1 MQHATCTRLC
11 WIVFGAAASCAF
23 AQQPAPQ
30 PRAATN
36 RSIYIRKSG
45 SSYLGIG
52 VAEIDA
58 ERAKALK
65 LKEVRGVEV
74 KSVDSGS
81 PAAKAGLKEGDV
93 VLEYNGQGIEG
104 TEQFVRLVHETPV
117 ERQVKLE
124 VWRNGANQTL
134 NATIGRRADNFAL
147 MTPEGD
153 ESFTIEGPAVPAMPP
168 MPPMP
173 ETPTTPWMAPMPPA
187 APMMGDFAQVM
198 RAHSGMLGVECE
210 SLGDQLAAFFGVKDG
225 VLVREVYKDSPAEKA
240 GIRAGDVIVKMDGET
255 VTSAREISSVLR
267 AARTKHTFP
276 VIVVRDKK
284 EMTITVTVEHG
295 SRGFLLTPSIRG
307 WESVTGV

>member
-1 MQHATCTRLC
+1 MQHATFTRLC
-11 WIVFGAAASCAF
+11 GIVLGAAASGAF

-30 PRAATN
+30 PRTAAN
-36 RSIYIRKSG
+36 RSIFIRKTG

-58 ERAKALK
+58 ERAKALR

-93 VLEYNGQGIEG
+93 VLEYNGQKIEG
-104 TEQFVRLVHETPV
+104 MEQFVRLVHETPV
-117 ERQVKLE
+117 DRQVKLE
-124 VWRNGANQTL
+124 VWRNGGNQTL
-134 NATIGRRADNFAL
+134 TATIGRRADNFSL
-147 MTPEGD
+147 VTPEGD
-153 ESFTIEGPAVPAMPP
+153 ENFSVEVPPVPA

-187 APMMGDFAQVM
+187 APMLGDFAQVM

-240 GIRAGDVIVKMDGET
+240 GIRAGDVIVKVDGES
-255 VTSAREISSVLR
+255 VTSAREISSILR

-276 VIVVRDKK
+276 VLVVRDKK

-295 SRGFLLTPSIRG
+295 SRGLLLTPSIRG